1 MTYARVSIY
10 EVKETLSGGRESYAL
25 AETPTYVCYAEV
37 RELYGKELYDALELG
52 LKETAV
58 FRVRFCRKVKEI
70 CRELKKYRVI
80 YDGLEY
86 NLYAYDSGASDRR
99 YVDLKGSVSR

>member
-70 CRELKKYRVI
+70 CRELKKYRVV
-80 YDGLEY
+80 YGGMES
-86 NLYAYDSGASDRR
+86 NRCAYDTGAADRR

>member
-10 EVKETLSGGRESYAL
+10 EVIETLSGGRESYAL

-70 CRELKKYRVI
+70 CRELKKYRVV
-80 YDGLEY
+80 YDGMEY
-86 NLYAYDSGASDRR
+86 ILYAFDSGATERK
-99 YVDLKGSVSR
+99 YVDLKGSVCR